1 MIQADLTG
9 SEVKSIPGADLLKET
24 IMMKDF
30 SLMRGQE
37 DEGQED
43 RRKMTLRIP
52 TPTCTYLHPN
62 DEPDLTRSS
71 QHN

>member
-1 MIQADLTG
+1 MIRTDPT
-9 SEVKSIPGADLLKET
+9 ENEMRSIPGADRLKET
-24 IMMKDF
+24 IMMRDF
-30 SLMRGQE
+30 SLMRGQA

-52 TPTCTYLHPN
+52 TLTCTYLHPN